1 MIKKLRNFK
10 KVYIVLMIFLLT
22 FSVTGCKKNKRNS
35 DVNYNNINKNHIKG
49 SYTVY
54 VINSEKGLMKKNL
67 LKGYKDALT
76 DLFGKKHF
84 KLKFFDVDENSSSFP
99 DSVKKSNLILA
110 NGKIALEKS
119 VNYSSQIPVVAT
131 GILNFQSVLKTENTG
146 LLNPTGINITGTSTI
161 SPMSNVMSLIIESVG
176 DLKSVGLLYSPEDDN
191 AIYQNEVLES
201 FMNSAG
207 IRWKEYELASTK
219 TTEDKNSDSNGENAN
234 KKNVDNKNNN
244 EKSLTNKS
252 TDDVTQNDENTAV
265 VIDPI
270 TPTLQSSF
278 SRSFNSIDNI
288 GEKSLIETPFSPTSA
303 RAPKISKNWDIQS
316 ASNPSILEGA
326 TNEDVLNCAISEC
339 SVLFIPSGSN
349 IKDQLNL
356 ITKASDNAAI
366 PTITNDSLISDK
378 TFTCLYTDP
387 YAFGYS
393 AGKQTYRI
401 LIKKEKA
408 KDMAIESISPSVTVK
423 LYNKSLSKKYNRVF
437 PKSFFEVNSYLKESV
452 PGVTVKRINKK
463 KI

>member
-84 KLKFFDVDENSSSFP
+84 KLKFFDVDENSSSLP

-161 SPMSNVMSLIIESVG
+161 SPMSNVMSLIIESVS

-234 KKNVDNKNNN
+234 KKK
-244 EKSLTNKS
+244 
-252 TDDVTQNDENTAV
+252 
-265 VIDPI
+265 
-270 TPTLQSSF
+270 
-278 SRSFNSIDNI
+278 
-288 GEKSLIETPFSPTSA
+288 
-303 RAPKISKNWDIQS
+303 
-316 ASNPSILEGA
+316 
-326 TNEDVLNCAISEC
+326 C
-339 SVLFIPSGSN
+339 
-349 IKDQLNL
+349 
-356 ITKASDNAAI
+356 
-366 PTITNDSLISDK
+366 
-378 TFTCLYTDP
+378 
-387 YAFGYS
+387 
-393 AGKQTYRI
+393 
-401 LIKKEKA
+401 
-408 KDMAIESISPSVTVK
+408 
-423 LYNKSLSKKYNRVF
+423 
-437 PKSFFEVNSYLKESV
+437 
-452 PGVTVKRINKK
+452 
-463 KI
+463 

>member
-84 KLKFFDVDENSSSFP
+84 KLKFFDVDENSSSLP

-161 SPMSNVMSLIIESVG
+161 SPMSNVMSLIIESVS

-234 KKNVDNKNNN
+234 KKNVDNNN

-326 TNEDVLNCAISEC
+326 TNEDVLYCAVSEC

-437 PKSFFEVNSYLKESV
+437 PKSFFEVNSYLKESI
-452 PGVTVKRINKK
+452 PGVTVKRVNKK